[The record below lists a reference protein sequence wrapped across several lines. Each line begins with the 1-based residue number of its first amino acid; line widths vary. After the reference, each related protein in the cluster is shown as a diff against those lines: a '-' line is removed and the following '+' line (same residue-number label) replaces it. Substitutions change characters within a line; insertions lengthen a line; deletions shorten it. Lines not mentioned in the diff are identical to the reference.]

1 MSKQDLTILARIYA
15 FIYPILRLIIASSIQ
30 NQTQAGSKRKMI
42 VHIYTNEHPGTFE
55 DTILLDKN
63 TSSWVPN
70 SRKDLLGGANDG
82 DFIGGPIFFLV
93 LDYDTID
100 LMVYR
105 LGGQPYFFN
114 NRFWIQIIDFVNNY
128 SLIYIS
134 HVTL

>member
-63 TSSWVPN
+63 TSS
-70 SRKDLLGGANDG
+70 
-82 DFIGGPIFFLV
+82 
-93 LDYDTID
+93 
-100 LMVYR
+100 
-105 LGGQPYFFN
+105 
-114 NRFWIQIIDFVNNY
+114 
-128 SLIYIS
+128 
-134 HVTL
+134 